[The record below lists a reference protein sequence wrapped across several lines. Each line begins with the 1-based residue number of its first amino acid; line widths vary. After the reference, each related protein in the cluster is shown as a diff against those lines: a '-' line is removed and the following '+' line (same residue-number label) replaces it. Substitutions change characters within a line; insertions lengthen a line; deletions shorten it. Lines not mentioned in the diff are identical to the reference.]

1 MKKLKINGYH
11 SNPINPYQHYSQSTK
26 KVEKTK
32 QPSQVKSDQVN
43 ISDEAKKLQGIKR
56 LETERITKVNTIKE
70 KIENGTYSI
79 NTDEVAKKMLSY
91 WKSK

>member
-11 SNPINPYQHYSQSTK
+11 SNPINPYQHYSQTTK
-26 KVEKTK
+26 RLAQTK
-32 QPSQVKSDQVN
+32 QSSQVKSDQVN

-56 LETERITKVNTIKE
+56 LETERMTKVNTIKE
-70 KIENGTYSI
+70 KVENGTYSV

-91 WKSK
+91 WNSK